1 MQPFVPYHYSKGFL
15 WDNLESARS
24 ALGLSKADVAASLG
38 INSKQYAVATNARP
52 NMKLSN
58 AFYYA
63 VAVGLTLDEAIRG
76 VEESCF
82 LRYLKHHKIDFASL
96 PVDSIIRM
104 YPYKALIATFDSFI
118 SVCPDYRLRTVIC
131 NCMAM
136 DKANLMQFFYGPTGV
151 EEDFNLLF
159 NSMSV
164 ADPVDLFCQNG
175 LTREL
180 RRFGTKQNFA
190 ERIGLTLGQL
200 SRYLNY
206 TENREKNTSY
216 KRIETVPLLDKVLD
230 ICNCIEVNLDQ
241 MLKPLFVI
249 DDFID
254 LRLKDAVDDS
264 DKMYYFRVSF
274 DYFSSVFR
282 ALPVLNPIVNRYCA
296 ATEDVRKHFFELSQ
310 KKRLIST
317 FFPMRNR

>member
-1 MQPFVPYHYSKGFL
+1 MQPFVPYHYSKQLL

-24 ALGLSKADVAASLG
+24 ALGQSKADVAASLG

-63 VAVGLTLDEAIRG
+63 VAVGLTLDEAVRG
-76 VEESCF
+76 AQESCF
-82 LRYLKHHKIDFASL
+82 SRFLKQHIIDFKSQ
-96 PVDSIIRM
+96 PSDSIIRK
-104 YPYKALIATFDSFI
+104 YPYKTLIATYGNF
-118 SVCPDYRLRTVIC
+118 VALCPDKRLREVIQ
-131 NCMAM
+131 NCIKMS
-136 DKANLMQFFYGPTGV
+136 KADLMQFFYRTGAG
-151 EEDFNLLF
+151 EDFNLLYD
-159 NSMSV
+159 SMSV
-164 ADPVDLFCQNG
+164 ADPIDLFCQNG
-175 LTREL
+175 LSREL
-180 RRFGTKQNFA
+180 RRFSSKQEFA
-190 ERIGLTLGQL
+190 EHIGLTLGQL

-206 TENREKNTSY
+206 AENKEKDTSD

-241 MLKPLFVI
+241 MLKPLFVY

-310 KKRLIST
+310 K
-317 FFPMRNR
+317 

>member
-24 ALGLSKADVAASLG
+24 ALSLSKADVAASLG

-76 VEESCF
+76 AQESCF
-82 LRYLKHHKIDFASL
+82 SRFLKQHIIDFKSQ
-96 PVDSIIRM
+96 PSDSIIRK
-104 YPYKALIATFDSFI
+104 YPYKTLIATYGNF
-118 SVCPDYRLRTVIC
+118 VALCPDKRLREVIQ
-131 NCMAM
+131 NCIKMS
-136 DKANLMQFFYGPTGV
+136 KADLMQFFYRTGAG
-151 EEDFNLLF
+151 EDFNLLYD
-159 NSMSV
+159 SMSV

-175 LTREL
+175 LAREC
-180 RRFGTKQNFA
+180 RRYSSKQKFA
-190 ERIGLTLGQL
+190 TRIGLTLGQL

-206 TENREKNTSY
+206 TGNKILNPTD
-216 KRIETVPLLDKVLD
+216 KRIATVPLLDKVLN
-230 ICNCIEVNLDQ
+230 ICNSLNVGIDE
-241 MLKPLFVI
+241 MMKPLFMF

-310 KKRLIST
+310 K
-317 FFPMRNR
+317 

>member
-1 MQPFVPYHYSKGFL
+1 MQQFIKYHYDNEIVWK
-15 WDNLESARS
+15 NLEEAR
-24 ALGLSKADVAASLG
+24 LSIGISKTDVATSLR
-38 INSKQYAVATNARP
+38 INPKQYAVSSNAKP
-52 NMKLSN
+52 TMKLNN
-58 AFYYA
+58 AFLFS
-63 VAVGLTLDEAIRG
+63 VAVGLTLDEAVRG

-96 PVDSIIRM
+96 PTDSIIRM
-104 YPYKALIATFDSFI
+104 YPYKALIATFDSF
-118 SVCPDYRLRTVIC
+118 VALCPDKRLREVIQ
-131 NCMAM
+131 NCIKMS
-136 DKANLMQFFYGPTGV
+136 KADLMQFFYRAVGV
-151 EEDFNLLF
+151 REDFNLLYD
-159 NSMSV
+159 SMSV
-164 ADPVDLFCQNG
+164 ADPIDLFCQNG
-175 LTREL
+175 LSREL
-180 RRFGTKQNFA
+180 RRFSSKQEFA
-190 ERIGLTLGQL
+190 EHIGLTLGQL

-206 TENREKNTSY
+206 AENKEKDTSD

-241 MLKPLFVI
+241 MLKPLYVY

-310 KKRLIST
+310 K
-317 FFPMRNR
+317 

>member
-1 MQPFVPYHYSKGFL
+1 MQQFIKYHYDNEIVWK
-15 WDNLESARS
+15 NLEEAR
-24 ALGLSKADVAASLG
+24 LSIGISKTDVATSLR
-38 INSKQYAVATNARP
+38 INPKQYAVSSNAKP
-52 NMKLSN
+52 TMKLNN
-58 AFYYA
+58 AFLFS
-63 VAVGLTLDEAIRG
+63 VAVGLTLDEAVRG
-76 VEESCF
+76 VEESSF

-96 PVDSIIRM
+96 PTDSIIRR
-104 YPYKALIATFDSFI
+104 YPYKTMIVTFDSF
-118 SVCPDYRLRTVIC
+118 VAFCPDNRLREVVQ
-131 NCMAM
+131 NCVKKSKS
-136 DKANLMQFFYGPTGV
+136 DLMQFFYRTVGV
-151 EEDFNLLF
+151 GEDFNLLYD
-159 NSMSV
+159 SMSV

-175 LTREL
+175 LSREL
-180 RRFGTKQNFA
+180 RRFSSKQEFA
-190 ERIGLTLGQL
+190 EHIGLTLGQL

-206 TENREKNTSY
+206 AENKEKDTSD

-230 ICNCIEVNLDQ
+230 ICNCIGVNLDQ
-241 MLKPLFVI
+241 MLKPLYVY

-310 KKRLIST
+310 K
-317 FFPMRNR
+317 

>member
-1 MQPFVPYHYSKGFL
+1 MQQFIKYHYDNEIVWK
-15 WDNLESARS
+15 NLEEAR
-24 ALGLSKADVAASLG
+24 LSIGISKTDVATSLR
-38 INSKQYAVATNARP
+38 INPKQYAVSSNAKP
-52 NMKLSN
+52 TMKLNN
-58 AFYYA
+58 AFLFS
-63 VAVGLTLDEAIRG
+63 VAVGLTLDEAVRG

-96 PVDSIIRM
+96 PTDSIIRI
-104 YPYKALIATFDSFI
+104 YPYKALISTFDSF
-118 SVCPDYRLRTVIC
+118 VALCPDKRLREVIQ
-131 NCMAM
+131 NCIKMS
-136 DKANLMQFFYGPTGV
+136 KADLMQFFYRTVGV
-151 EEDFNLLF
+151 RGDFNLLYD
-159 NSMSV
+159 SMSV
-164 ADPVDLFCQNG
+164 ADPIDLFCQNG
-175 LTREL
+175 LSREL
-180 RRFGTKQNFA
+180 RRFSSKQEFA
-190 ERIGLTLGQL
+190 EHIGLTLGQL

-206 TENREKNTSY
+206 AENKEKDTSD

-230 ICNCIEVNLDQ
+230 ICNCIKVNLDQ
-241 MLKPLFVI
+241 MLKPLYVY

-310 KKRLIST
+310 K
-317 FFPMRNR
+317 